1 MTNKS
6 NSRSKIII
14 AVCAIISLV
23 ALGIIIFALTRSN
36 NNEDCQPG
44 SSSSTLESSPTTE
57 SVSATETT
65 TETATDNTEP
75 TTVTE
80 APEAYINTDYKE
92 KYLSIIT
99 DKKYMLEY
107 YNWQYG
113 LSYDGISTTW
123 NEEPTPIAITD
134 ITGDGVPELIIMYCQ
149 EYDGH
154 TATLEIYTI
163 KEDGNTEK
171 IFSSG
176 WDIQVAGGTGYFLF
190 KTKTDDSLYGYK
202 TISDEGTDAS
212 YVRLEENVEG
222 KLLEKTLFT
231 LSEYPNEDYTDMQGT
246 YTEAG
251 REISHEEYLE
261 KTSQLL
267 DSMTELV
274 MQNNNYNEDIYNKIN
289 SEVSEKAYLTYG
301 EALRYLMLD
310 MDNLPDSTLPLN
322 APLELTFSS
331 GAGGWGTYITL
342 EPDGS
347 FTGLYR
353 DSNMGEGGDGYE
365 STVYLSSFSGRFTD
379 IRKNPDN
386 TYTMFLD
393 YCSYDT
399 PIGTETIEE
408 EFIRQV
414 YTEAYGISQGGMFT
428 LYLPGTPISELPEG
442 YTEWI
447 WNISSRK
454 NLYGFGLYNIEEQ
467 AAFIQ

>member
-6 NSRSKIII
+6 NSRLKIII
-14 AVCAIISLV
+14 AVCVMIALIV
-23 ALGIIIFALTRSN
+23 AGLGIFALIRGN
-36 NNEDCQPG
+36 KKDKDNE
-44 SSSSTLESSPTTE
+44 STVSTQE
-57 SVSATETT
+57 SVTATEASEDIEDI
-65 TETATDNTEP
+65 ET
-75 TTVTE
+75 TE
-80 APEAYINTDYKE
+80 APEDTEATEIPKTYNAPDYKE

-123 NEEPTPIAITD
+123 NKEPTPIAITD

-163 KEDGNTEK
+163 KEDGNAVQ

-190 KTKTDDSLYGYK
+190 KAGTDDGLYGYK

-212 YVRLEENVEG
+212 YVRLEENAEG
-222 KLLEKTLFT
+222 KLEEKTLFT
-231 LSEYPNEDYTDMQGT
+231 LSEYPNEDYTDMLGT
-246 YTEAG
+246 YTEDDK
-251 REISHEEYLE
+251 EISQEEYLG

-289 SEVSEKAYLTYG
+289 SDVSEKTYLTYG

-365 STVYLSSFSGRFTD
+365 STVYLSYFSGRFMD

-408 EFIRQV
+408 GFIRQV